1 MKSNIKGIIFDMDN
15 TLVSS
20 KINFT
25 AMKRET
31 YEFIVNNGILP
42 DDLNLLNQTTAIII
56 EKAVKTNEMSREL
69 INEVWEI
76 PKKYEVMGMENAVL
90 EPGVAQL
97 LSELYGKYYLAILT
111 NNSVEAA
118 NKAFMENGIHNYF
131 DIIVGREMLK
141 SLKPSPDGLL
151 DILNHFKTTST
162 NEWLSVG
169 DAWLDG
175 KASMDAGIRFIS
187 YNGDIQKMNRM
198 GVYPYAEIK
207 DIREVI
213 NYI

>member
-15 TLVSS
+15 TLLSS
-20 KINFT
+20 KINFA
-25 AMKRET
+25 AMKKET
-31 YEFIVNNGILP
+31 YEFIIDHGILP
-42 DDLNLLNQTTAIII
+42 DDSSLLNQTTAIII
-56 EKAVKTNEMSREL
+56 EKAIKTNMMSQEL

-90 EPGVAQL
+90 EPGVTQL
-97 LSELYGKYYLAILT
+97 LSELYGKYYLVVLT

-118 NKAFMENGIHNYF
+118 NKAFKENGIQNYF

-141 SLKPSPDGLL
+141 SLKPSPDGFLYVL
-151 DILNHFKTTST
+151 DRYKTTSA
-162 NEWLSVG
+162 NEWISVG

-187 YNGDIQKMNRM
+187 YNGNIQKMSSM
-198 GVYPYAEIK
+198 GVYPYAKIK
-207 DIREVI
+207 DIRELI
-213 NYI
+213 NFI